1 MSKKICKTCSF
12 RYHDDFCMVNCLYVN
27 DKHTCKRWTNQPM
40 QFNYHVIYRLC
51 KDYINLCEDYKERER
66 LKEEYPDYQR
76 DLKLIDGSYE
86 FFFNCCLN
94 DLHREMSLWK
104 TRR

>member
-1 MSKKICKTCSF
+1 MSKKVCKTCSC
-12 RYHDDFCMVNCLYVN
+12 RYHDGFCMVNCLYVDN
-27 DKHTCKRWTNQPM
+27 EHTCKRWTSQPM

-51 KDYINLCEDYKERER
+51 KDYER
-66 LKEEYPDYQR
+66 LKEKYSDYQR
-76 DLKLIDGSYE
+76 DLKLMDGSYE

>member
-1 MSKKICKTCSF
+1 
-12 RYHDDFCMVNCLYVN
+12 MVNCLYVDN
-27 DKHTCKRWTNQPM
+27 EHTCKRRTSQPM

-51 KDYINLCEDYKERER
+51 KDYINLCEDYNERER

-76 DLKLIDGSYE
+76 DLLMDGSYE
-86 FFFNCCLN
+86 FFFNSCLN

>member
-1 MSKKICKTCSF
+1 MSKKICKTCSC

-27 DKHTCKRWTNQPM
+27 DEHTCKRWTSQPM

-66 LKEEYPDYQR
+66 LKEKYPEFKISSNHDFEIVNPGAYKTFVNKIR
-76 DLKLIDGSYE
+76 KKYDLSAV
-86 FFFNCCLN
+86 
-94 DLHREMSLWK
+94 
-104 TRR
+104 